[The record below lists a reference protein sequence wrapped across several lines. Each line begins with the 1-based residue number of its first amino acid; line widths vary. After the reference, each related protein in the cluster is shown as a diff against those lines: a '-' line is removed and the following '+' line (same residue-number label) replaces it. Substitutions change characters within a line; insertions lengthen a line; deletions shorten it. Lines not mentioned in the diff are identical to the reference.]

1 MKLKRFEYAV
11 ATALLVL
18 LAGCGGGGGG
28 GGGGGDSGGGGS
40 GGGTTPTTPTTSQYT
55 LGGTVYGLAPGVPVT
70 VINGSERKLVTANGA
85 FTLDTK
91 LNAGASYNLEATPP
105 EGYTCQVSGGSGTIS
120 ANTNAAVVA
129 CAPVLANQVAGQVA
143 GLSTALKEPLAVAA
157 DNAGNLYVADAGP
170 HTIFK
175 VNEAGAVSAFAG
187 KTGRP
192 GMADGAAET
201 AQFWLGGAGGLVF
214 DAQGNLFVSDG
225 CNGEIRKVSGDGTV
239 STLAGAGSNVCKNI
253 TAASV
258 RADGTA
264 GAARFERPGSMVSD
278 NAGGVIVIDTNGAKP
293 AIRRVSAAGVVTT
306 QEYNQPDPSATI
318 SLQRI
323 ARAQDGTLYF
333 SDTNNRIWKD
343 ANGSLAL
350 VAGKLLGTTSEDG
363 TGAAARFM
371 AITGMTVL
379 PNGDIY
385 VTDLAKVRKVT
396 PAGVVTTLAG
406 DNNKRGYADGQGTAA
421 SFGALLSITYDAKNN
436 NLIVVDSGQEILRKV
451 SLSGA
456 VTTVSGT
463 PALRGTVD
471 GPGIAARFGSFSAMA
486 ASTDG
491 NLYMVDPSTHVVR
504 KTTPAGFVTTIGGAV
519 NTPGLVDGP
528 LASARFNFPQRI
540 AAGKDGSLWIA
551 QTTGLR
557 RIVNGNVSTPNK
569 DIKAVNLA
577 VDANGNAVIVTGTES
592 MQVMRVTPEG
602 VATPLVTLAQVQ
614 SLTGRTDAKFT
625 PQSVAIDAAGNIYIA
640 DTATAAVYKL
650 SAAGQLT
657 VFAGTPFNETGS
669 VDGPVGTATLG
680 FYEIDHMTIDEGG
693 NLYLSGQGSVRK
705 ISPAGVVSTP
715 SYGWGNADIGAVTV
729 LGGKLYGMTRYA
741 LLQSNL

>member
-28 GGGGGDSGGGGS
+28 GGGDSGGGG
-40 GGGTTPTTPTTSQYT
+40 GTTPPPTATQYT

-70 VINGSERKLVTANGA
+70 VSNGSDQKLVTANGA
-85 FTLDTK
+85 FTLDAK
-91 LNAGASYNLEATPP
+91 LNAGASYNLTAVPP
-105 EGYTCQVSGGSGTIS
+105 SGYTCQVSNGSGA
-120 ANTNAAVVA
+120 ANANVTNAIVA

-157 DNAGNLYVADAGP
+157 DGSGNLYVADAGP

-175 VNEAGAVSAFAG
+175 VSEAGAVSAFAG

-192 GMADGAAET
+192 GMADGSADT
-201 AQFWLGGAGGLVF
+201 AQFWLGGAGGLAF

-258 RADGTA
+258 RTDGTTS
-264 GAARFERPGSMVSD
+264 AARFERPGSMVSD
-278 NAGGVIVIDTNGAKP
+278 GAGGVIVIDTNGAKP

-318 SLQRI
+318 TLQRI

-333 SDTNNRIWKD
+333 SDSNNRIWKD
-343 ANGSLAL
+343 AGGSLAL
-350 VAGKLLGTTSEDG
+350 LAGKLLGTTSEDG

-379 PNGDIY
+379 PNGDMY

-396 PAGVVTTLAG
+396 SAGVVTTLAG

-421 SFGALLSITYDAKNN
+421 MFGALLSITYDAKSNS
-436 NLIVVDSGQEILRKV
+436 LIVVDSGQEILRKI

-456 VTTVSGT
+456 VTTISGT

-471 GPGIAARFGSFSAMA
+471 GPGIAARFGSFSALA

-491 NLYMVDPSTHVVR
+491 SLYMVDPATHVVR
-504 KTTPAGFVTTIGGAV
+504 KATTAGFVTTVGGAV
-519 NTPGLVDGP
+519 NTPGTTDGP
-528 LASARFNFPQRI
+528 LASARFNTPQRI
-540 AAGKDGSLWIA
+540 AAGKDGSLWVS

-557 RIVNGNVSTPNK
+557 RILNGNVTTPNAS
-569 DIKAVNLA
+569 IKAVNLA
-577 VDANGNAVIVTGTES
+577 VDPNGNAVIVTGTES
-592 MQVMRVTPEG
+592 MQVMRVAPDGT
-602 VATPLVTLAQVQ
+602 ATPLVTLAQVQ
-614 SLTGRTDAKFT
+614 SLLGRPDAKFT

-640 DTATAAVYKL
+640 DTATVAVYKL
-650 SAAGQLT
+650 STAGVLS
-657 VFAGTPFNETGS
+657 VFAGTPFNETGN
-669 VDGPVGTATLG
+669 VDGSVNTATLG
-680 FYEIDHMTIDEGG
+680 FYEIDHMTIDGQG

-715 SYGWGNADIGAVTV
+715 SFGWGNADIGAVTV
-729 LGGKLYGMTRYA
+729 LGDKLYGMTRYA